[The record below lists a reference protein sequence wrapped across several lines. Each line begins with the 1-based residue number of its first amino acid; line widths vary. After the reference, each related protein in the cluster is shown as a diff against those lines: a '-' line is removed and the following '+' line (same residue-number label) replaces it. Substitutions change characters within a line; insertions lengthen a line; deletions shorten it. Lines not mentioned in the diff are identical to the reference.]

1 MTNIFHAGKPTAGR
15 SFLYKLILFCAGQD
29 SSNKVRF
36 ARVLHP
42 NFLQRHPLLQL
53 LHSFVVHK
61 TFIWFCFFLKLV
73 FLVPLFQ
80 GQNRT
85 EGERFQENLRFVSQY
100 PCFFHRFWSRY
111 SPRVL
116 VSEAVQISS
125 EATGCLI
132 MTN

>member
-1 MTNIFHAGKPTAGR
+1 MLESQQQADHFYTSLFFSVLVRTLVTKLGLPEYCTQIFFKD
-15 SFLYKLILFCAGQD
+15 ILC
-29 SSNKVRF
+29 
-36 ARVLHP
+36 
-42 NFLQRHPLLQL
+42 LLQP
-53 LHSFVVHK
+53 LHSFVVRK